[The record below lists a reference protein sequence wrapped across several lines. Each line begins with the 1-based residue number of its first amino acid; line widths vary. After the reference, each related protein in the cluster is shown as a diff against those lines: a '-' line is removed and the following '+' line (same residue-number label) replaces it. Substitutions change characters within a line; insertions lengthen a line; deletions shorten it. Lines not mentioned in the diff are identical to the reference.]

1 MCDSIR
7 LAVLVSGNGS
17 NLQVFIDAIANGE
30 LDAEISLVISDNPD
44 AYALVRAEKSG
55 IVASYV
61 GRKEFASREEYE
73 FKMVEI
79 LQEAKVDL
87 ILLAGFMRILSP
99 VFISHFPNRMM
110 NIHPSLL
117 PAFPGLDAQGQA
129 LTYGAKVT
137 GCTVHFVDEG
147 MDTGPIILQSPVPV
161 VAGDT
166 HEELAKRIQ
175 VEEHRTYIEAVRLY
189 RAGCL
194 QVEGRQ
200 VMVLPKG
207 GS

>member
-1 MCDSIR
+1 MCDPIR

-44 AYALVRAEKSG
+44 AYALTRAEKRE
-55 IVASYV
+55 IAASYV

-73 FKMVEI
+73 LKMVEM
-79 LQEAKVDL
+79 LQEAKIDL

-99 VFISHFPNRMM
+99 VFVGHFSNRVL

-129 LTYGAKVT
+129 LTYGAKVS

-161 VAGDT
+161 LIGDT
-166 HEELAKRIQ
+166 RDILAKRIQ
-175 VEEHRTYIEAVRLY
+175 VKEHQTYIEAVRLY
-189 RAGCL
+189 QERRL
-194 QVEGRQ
+194 LVEGRQ
-200 VMVLPKG
+200 VTILPKG
-207 GS
+207 VS